1 MITVNQTWDPR
12 ICILKLSDDS
22 DDALRQKRRKKEEG
36 TTLTAKRVM
45 SKSN

>member
-22 DDALRQKRRKKEEG
+22 DDGKLCVSAI
-36 TTLTAKRVM
+36 
-45 SKSN
+45 